1 MGTFKELHIGFV
13 DDGRKIAILPMLL
26 PDVVEQ
32 HGDPDDAVII
42 VNTEDRAGH
51 DGLAGPAAHA
61 VYHHGA

>member
-1 MGTFKELHIGFV
+1 MGTFKELRIGFV
-13 DDGRKIAILPMLL
+13 DDGRTIAILPRLL

-42 VNTEDRAGH
+42 VNTEDGAGH

-61 VYHHGA
+61 AYHQGA